1 MDPLKLKRVAGRLI
15 DTRASILQESPFFG
29 RLLMHLP
36 LGFAP
41 CGTAYTDMK
50 RIVFDPD
57 FAEEM
62 GNEELKF
69 VLLHETFHCVL
80 KHCTRCGGK
89 IPFLYNVACDV
100 VVNSLLLKAFGRD
113 EIEIGGSPAMHLAPD
128 GKEGAE
134 YTAEEVYKMLLSCD
148 GEKLMKQY
156 GAGLDDHGNWQDC
169 ASDRLLEEEWNR
181 HLREAS
187 HLAGNESGIPN
198 ELQRLIDKVDTQ
210 PKINWRQ
217 VLSDFIRTCRSDYT
231 FSPPDRRYGDE
242 VILPSFQEDV
252 EGSGVEGIWFVVD
265 TSGSVSDKALG
276 YVLEEVK
283 ASLSQLDRV
292 RGYLSYFDAKV
303 SPPAYFEEVEELEK
317 MTPVG
322 GGGTS
327 FGEIFASIEVFF
339 PEEKPTSILILTDG
353 KASFPKEEAALGIP
367 VIWILADSKIEPPWG
382 AHIYVSSKE
391 GV

>member
-1 MDPLKLKRVAGRLI
+1 MDSLKLKRGAQRLI

-36 LGFAP
+36 LGFAS

-57 FAEEM
+57 FAERLE
-62 GNEELKF
+62 NEELKF
-69 VLLHETFHCVL
+69 VLLHETFHCIL
-80 KHCTRCGGK
+80 KHCTRMGGK

-100 VVNSLLLKAFGRD
+100 VVNSLLLKVLGRD
-113 EIEIGGSPAMHLAPD
+113 QMKIGGSPVMHLAPD

-134 YTAEEVYKMLLSCD
+134 YTAEEIYQMLLSD
-148 GEKLMKQY
+148 EGEKWRQQY
-156 GAGLDDHGNWQDC
+156 GTCLDDHEIWKDC
-169 ASDRLLEEEWNR
+169 GSDSLLEEEWNR
-181 HLREAS
+181 HLRRAS
-187 HLAGNESGIPN
+187 RLAGKESGIPDA
-198 ELQRLIDKVDTQ
+198 LQRLVSKVNTQ

-231 FSPPDRRYGDE
+231 FSPPDRRYGHE

-252 EGSGVEGIWFVVD
+252 EGNGVEGIWFVVD

-292 RGYLSYFDAKV
+292 RGYLSYFDAK
-303 SPPAYFEEVEELEK
+303 
-317 MTPVG
+317 
-322 GGGTS
+322 
-327 FGEIFASIEVFF
+327 
-339 PEEKPTSILILTDG
+339 
-353 KASFPKEEAALGIP
+353 
-367 VIWILADSKIEPPWG
+367 
-382 AHIYVSSKE
+382 
-391 GV
+391 